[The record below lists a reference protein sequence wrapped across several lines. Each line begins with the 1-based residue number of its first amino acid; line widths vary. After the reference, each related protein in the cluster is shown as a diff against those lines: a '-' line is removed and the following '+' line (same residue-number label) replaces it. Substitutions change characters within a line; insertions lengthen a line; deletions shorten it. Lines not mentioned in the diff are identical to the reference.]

1 MADLGQDRRE
11 RGEQSGEKGP
21 DEPVVHG
28 ASLLTLF
35 PIARGILS
43 IPIPVWARAKRLDT
57 PPNHTHGFA
66 MYYLWLNEAQAG
78 PYTLQQIQSMR
89 NAGQITPE
97 TPYWQEGDA
106 EWKSLSNILSE
117 IEPKKKAESVLA
129 RTAVI
134 RPFEQTIVRKSG
146 NLTGASPAPQA
157 LQQPEPA
164 QDTPEQV
171 HSTGHPT
178 RWKWAGLLLLILL
191 ALAGGLIAFWRH

>member
-1 MADLGQDRRE
+1 
-11 RGEQSGEKGP
+11 
-21 DEPVVHG
+21 
-28 ASLLTLF
+28 
-35 PIARGILS
+35 
-43 IPIPVWARAKRLDT
+43 
-57 PPNHTHGFA
+57 